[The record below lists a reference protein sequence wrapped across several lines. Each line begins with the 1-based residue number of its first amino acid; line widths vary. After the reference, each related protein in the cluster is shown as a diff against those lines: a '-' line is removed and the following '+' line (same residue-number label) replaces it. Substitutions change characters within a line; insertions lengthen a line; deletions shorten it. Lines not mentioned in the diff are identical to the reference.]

1 MLIEFKMLWC
11 IRGKLNKIMVNERI
25 YEQRGDKVRC
35 FFRIMMINSAQIL
48 WDYVERVA
56 ADRAGNTHGNTQGNT
71 CGNTQ
76 GNSQGNTQGNTHDQ
90 IVTPY
95 INKDKDKTKQRQE

>member
-1 MLIEFKMLWC
+1 MGL
-11 IRGKLNKIMVNERI
+11 RGEGII
-25 YEQRGDKVRC
+25 
-35 FFRIMMINSAQIL
+35 IT
-48 WDYVERVA
+48 A
-56 ADRAGNTHGNTQGNT
+56 ADRAGNTRGNTCGNTQGNT